1 MTMAMTLGEI
11 AARFDLVLQGD
22 EHIVIDRLASLPSAS
37 AQSLSFY
44 AQSAYRQALTDTA
57 ASAVLLRPDDVSH
70 APCAVLITDHPEAVF
85 AKLLAHF
92 YPEPLP
98 APGIHP
104 TAVIGQGCDIA
115 SDASIGPYCVI
126 GNEVVIESGAQLSAQ
141 VVIGDEVVVGE
152 QTRIDAQVTV
162 EKRCRIG
169 RRVHLSTGVRIGAAG
184 FGLTHVQGVWHTVP
198 QVGRVIIGDDV
209 DVGANT
215 TIDRGAL
222 DDTVIEQG
230 VKLDNQIQ
238 IAHNVRIGAH
248 TAIAGKVG
256 IAGSTVIGRH
266 CMIGGAA
273 CIGGHLSIADQ
284 VVITGMAMVLSS
296 IKAPGVY
303 SSGTGVQKNTQWRRS
318 VVHFKGLN
326 DIVRRIKV
334 LERKK

>member
-1 MTMAMTLGEI
+1 M
-11 AARFDLVLQGD
+11 
-22 EHIVIDRLASLPSAS
+22 IDRLAPLSSAS

-57 ASAVLLRPDDVSH
+57 ASAVLLRPEDAPLS
-70 APCAVLITDHPEAVF
+70 PCAVLITEHPEAVF
-85 AKLLAHF
+85 AALLAHF

-104 TAVIGQGCDIA
+104 TAVIGQGCTIA
-115 SDASIGPYCVI
+115 AEVSIGPHCVI
-126 GNEVVIESGAQLSAQ
+126 GNQVVIESGVQLAAQ
-141 VVIGDEVVVGE
+141 VVIGDAVSIGE

-162 EKRCRIG
+162 ERGSQIG

-184 FGLTHVQGVWHTVP
+184 FGLTPINGTWRAMP

-248 TAIAGKVG
+248 TVVAGQVG

-303 SSGTGVQKNTQWRRS
+303 SSGTGVQKNSQWRRS

-326 DIVRRIKV
+326 DIVRRIKE

>member
-1 MTMAMTLGEI
+1 MTVAMTLGDI

-22 EHIVIDRLASLPSAS
+22 EHTVIDRLASLPSAS
-37 AQSLSFY
+37 GQSLSFY
-44 AQSAYRQALTDTA
+44 AQSAYRQALIDTA
-57 ASAVLLRPDDVSH
+57 ASAVLLRPEDVPY
-70 APCAVLITDHPEAVF
+70 APCAALVTDQPEAVF
-85 AKLLAHF
+85 AQLLAHF
-92 YPEPLP
+92 YPEPLSV
-98 APGIHP
+98 PGIHP
-104 TAVIGQGCDIA
+104 TAVIGQGCDIGA
-115 SDASIGPYCVI
+115 DVSIGPYCVI
-126 GNEVVIESGAQLSAQ
+126 GNEVVIESGVQLSAHT
-141 VVIGDEVVVGE
+141 VIGDEVFIGE
-152 QTRIDAQVTV
+152 KTCIDAQVTV

-169 RRVHLSTGVRIGAAG
+169 QRVHLSSGVRIGAAG
-184 FGLTHVQGVWHTVP
+184 FGLTHLNGTWHTLP

-273 CIGGHLSIADQ
+273 CVGGHLSIADQ
-284 VVITGMAMVLSS
+284 VVITGMSMVITS
-296 IKAPGVY
+296 IKEPGVY
-303 SSGTGVQKNTQWRRS
+303 SSGTVAQKNTQWRRS